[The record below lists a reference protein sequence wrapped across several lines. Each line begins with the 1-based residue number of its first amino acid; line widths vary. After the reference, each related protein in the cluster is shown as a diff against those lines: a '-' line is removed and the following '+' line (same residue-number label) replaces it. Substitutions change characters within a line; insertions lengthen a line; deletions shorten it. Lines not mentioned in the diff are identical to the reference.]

1 MQNKV
6 VLVIE
11 DNLLNMK
18 LIKSL
23 LQLGDFEIREA
34 ADAES
39 GIKLAKKIKPD
50 LILMDIQLPGM
61 DGLSATRIIRDDP
74 SLKEVPIVAVT
85 SYAMHGDEQ
94 KAKSAGCSGYI
105 AKPINTRSF
114 MDTINDYMISA
125 S

>member
-11 DNLLNMK
+11 DNPLNMK
-18 LIKSL
+18 LMRSL
-23 LQLGDFEIREA
+23 LQLGNFEILEA

-39 GIKLAKKIKPD
+39 GIELAKKIKPD